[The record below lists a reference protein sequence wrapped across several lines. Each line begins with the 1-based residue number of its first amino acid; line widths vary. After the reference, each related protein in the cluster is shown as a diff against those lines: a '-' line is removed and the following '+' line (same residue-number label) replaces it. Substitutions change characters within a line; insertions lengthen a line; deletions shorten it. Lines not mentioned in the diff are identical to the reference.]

1 MTKNTT
7 ATGSTIDGVT
17 VVHPDN
23 IGKGIKWDEATQKYQ
38 VALGD
43 GLYIDDSGNVAIKIS
58 TLEDNMVRVKDGAI
72 YQGSVPDVGAYFVDA
87 VNGNDANDGT
97 SHATAVRT
105 IYAALDKIKRGTN
118 VNIFLRENQTHDVL
132 SNPKYIYAN
141 VTFSPYGPEL
151 EALEAVWKSAE
162 TGWDPVA
169 AKEYVNKR
177 PIINVIP
184 SYVIPSDP
192 TKFSSLAFFVMSGYR
207 ISYSGIH
214 FKIDLSKQLTY
225 HNGWRGIFAGYGFI
239 EFVDCTFDNRNFR
252 SQLAYILTDLGVN
265 LTARLVAPYLLSE
278 APEDAIF
285 FVTTKLQVT
294 VEESNESPHSN
305 LSGVTGLHWFGT
317 TRKNV
322 VLSSVYNA
330 GPATTVSKNF
340 ITN

>member
-1 MTKNTT
+1 MT
-7 ATGSTIDGVT
+7 DVR
-17 VVHPDN
+17 VVAPNN

-38 VALGD
+38 VALGG
-43 GLYIDDSGNVAIKIS
+43 GLYIDGSGNVAIKIS

-118 VNIFLRENQTHDVL
+118 VTIYLRENQTHNVL
-132 SNPKYIYAN
+132 SDHKYIYAN
-141 VTFSPYGPEL
+141 VTFLPYGPEL
-151 EALEAVWKSAE
+151 DALEAVWKSGE
-162 TGWDPVA
+162 TGWGQVA

-184 SYVIPSDP
+184 SHVLPSDP
-192 TKFSSLAFFVMSGYR
+192 TKFSSQAFFVTPGYR
-207 ISYSGIH
+207 ISYQGIH

-225 HNGWRGIFAGYGFI
+225 HNAWRGIFTGYGFI
-239 EFVDCTFDNRNFR
+239 EFLDCTFDNRNFR
-252 SQLAYILTDLGVN
+252 SQLAYILTDMGVGV
-265 LTARLVAPYLLSE
+265 TARFVAPYLLSE

-285 FVTTKLQVT
+285 FVTTKLEVT
-294 VEESNESPHSN
+294 VEERNELPHSN
-305 LSGVTGLHWFGT
+305 LSGVTGLHWLGT

>member
-1 MTKNTT
+1 MAKNTT
-7 ATGSTIDGVT
+7 ATGSVIDGVT

-118 VNIFLRENQTHDVL
+118 VTIYLRENQTHDVL
-132 SNPKYIYAN
+132 SNHKYIYAN
-141 VTFSPYGPEL
+141 VIFLPYGPEL

-162 TGWDPVA
+162 TGWLQVA

-184 SYVIPSDP
+184 SFVLPGDP
-192 TKFSSLAFFVMSGYR
+192 TKFSPQAFFVMPGYR
-207 ISYSGIH
+207 ISYKGIH
-214 FKIDLSKQLTY
+214 FKIDLSKQLTR
-225 HNGWRGIFAGYGFI
+225 HKDWRGIFSGYGFI
-239 EFVDCTFDNRNFR
+239 ECLDCTFDNRNFR
-252 SQLAYILTDLGVN
+252 SQLAYILTDMGANV
-265 LTARLVAPYLLSE
+265 TASFVAPYLLSE

-285 FVTTKLQVT
+285 FIAIKLQVT
-294 VEESNESPHSN
+294 VVERNELPHSN
-305 LSGVTGLHWFGT
+305 LSGVTGLHWLGT

-330 GPATTVSKNF
+330 GPETTVIKNF

>member
-1 MTKNTT
+1 MTDVK
-7 ATGSTIDGVT
+7 
-17 VVHPDN
+17 VVAPVN
-23 IGKGIKWDEATQKYQ
+23 MGRGIKWDEATQKYQ

-43 GLYIDDSGNVAIKIS
+43 GLYIDNSGNVAIKIS

-72 YQGSVPDVGAYFVDA
+72 YHGSVPDVGAYFVDA

-118 VNIFLRENQTHDVL
+118 VTIFLRENQTHDVL
-132 SNPKYIYAN
+132 SNNKHIYAD
-141 VTFSPYGPEL
+141 VAFFPYGPEL
-151 EALEAVWKSAE
+151 EALEAVWKSGE
-162 TGWDPVA
+162 TGWQHVA

-184 SYVIPSDP
+184 SLVLPSDP
-192 TKFSSLAFFVMSGYR
+192 TKFSPQAFFVTPGYR
-207 ISYSGIH
+207 ISYNGIH
-214 FKIDLSKQLTY
+214 FKIDLSKQLTRE
-225 HNGWRGIFAGYGFI
+225 NAWRGIFTGYGFI
-239 EFVDCTFDNRNFR
+239 ELLDCTFDNRNFR
-252 SQLAYILTDLGVN
+252 SQLAYILTDMGVGV
-265 LTARLVAPYLLSE
+265 TARFVAPYLLSE

-285 FVTTKLQVT
+285 FVATKLQVT
-294 VEESNESPHSN
+294 VEGRNELPHSN
-305 LSGVTGLHWFGT
+305 LSGATGLHWLGT

-330 GPATTVSKNF
+330 DSATTIPKNF

>member
-132 SNPKYIYAN
+132 SNNKYIYAN

-192 TKFSSLAFFVMSGYR
+192 TKFSSLAFFVTSGYR

-305 LSGVTGLHWFGT
+305 LSGVTGLHWLGT